1 MGSERIW
8 GAGPAGV
15 SVCVHSGL
23 EKSWPVCF
31 LGRLMTEVCVPASSS
46 ESGAWFQSRCLQPL
60 ASTPTY
66 QEEEE
71 SARSGALQH
80 PYLAQGLL
88 SGRLLPFLHLG
99 LALWSSDDSRNL
111 EAAVFRWHQTHHVCG
126 TFLVL
131 AQAFPLPGK
140 PTLPYSAFKT
150 ECKCLP
156 PRQNQWSPPPRSQ
169 REASAR
175 LLLKYFS
182 WCSHY
187 YVFLTRVSFLLDRK
201 LAYLLLGPQRLELG
215 QTIADIW

>member
-1 MGSERIW
+1 MCQRLPLNLEPGSR
-8 GAGPAGV
+8 AGV
-15 SVCVHSGL
+15 CSLWPPLQLTKRRRRGLAREPFSIPTWLRGCCLGGWCHS
-23 EKSWPVCF
+23 
-31 LGRLMTEVCVPASSS
+31 
-46 ESGAWFQSRCLQPL
+46 
-60 ASTPTY
+60 ST
-66 QEEEE
+66 
-71 SARSGALQH
+71 
-80 PYLAQGLL
+80 
-88 SGRLLPFLHLG
+88 LG
-99 LALWSSDDSRNL
+99 LALWNSDDSRNL
-111 EAAVFRWHQTHHVCG
+111 EAAVSRWHQTHHVCC